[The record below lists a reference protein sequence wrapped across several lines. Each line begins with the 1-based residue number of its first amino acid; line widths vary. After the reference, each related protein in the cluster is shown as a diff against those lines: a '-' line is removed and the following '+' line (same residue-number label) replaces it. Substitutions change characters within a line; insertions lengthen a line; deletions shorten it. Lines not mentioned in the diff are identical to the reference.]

1 VICSVYLPQPP
12 VLGTIVTYAGTG
24 FYGYSCDGGAATSS
38 GLYGPQGVA
47 VDAMGNVYIVEGGY
61 NRVRIVTR
69 STGIISTYA
78 GTGMM
83 GSDGDGMAATIA
95 QLNYPQGVAVDA
107 SGNVFIADTNNYK
120 VRLVT
125 KATGTITTYAGTGT
139 AGMMGMMGM
148 MGSSGDGMPAT
159 STSLPY
165 NTRALA
171 VDSSGNLYI
180 ADSTASTVRMVTRS
194 TGIMTTFA
202 GTGTSGSSSDGG
214 LASMASLMSPNA
226 LAVDAS
232 DNVYIAEN
240 SRVRVVTRSSATIT
254 TIAGTGVYGSSC
266 DGGAATSA
274 LLSSQLS
281 VAVDVSGNVYI
292 AESSRVRMVR
302 WSTGIVT
309 TIAGTG
315 MSGSGGD
322 GGDAK
327 GAQLTNVA
335 GVAVDA
341 SGNVFITDSNKVREV
356 VAPAA
361 SAASPSAALNPVRL
375 SGVRL
380 FLRWWIYPCVLRVS
394 YYRSRDLFRLFATAP
409 RPRHHR

>member
-1 VICSVYLPQPP
+1 
-12 VLGTIVTYAGTG
+12 
-24 FYGYSCDGGAATSS
+24 
-38 GLYGPQGVA
+38 VA
-47 VDAMGNVYIVEGGY
+47 VDASGNVYVADASN

-69 STGIISTYA
+69 RTGIIATYA
-78 GTGMM
+78 GTGVM
-83 GSDGDGMAATIA
+83 GSGGDGMAATSA
-95 QLNYPQGVAVDA
+95 QLNNPQGVAVDA

-139 AGMMGMMGM
+139 AGM
-148 MGSSGDGMPAT
+148 SSDGMPAT

-180 ADSTASTVRMVTRS
+180 ADSMYYKVRMVTRS

-240 SRVRVVTRSSATIT
+240 SRVRVVARSSATIT
-254 TIAGTGVYGSSC
+254 TIAGTGMYGGSG

-274 LLSSQLS
+274 MFSSVYGLAADS
-281 VAVDVSGNVYI
+281 SGNVYVADQVNRNI
-292 AESSRVRMVR
+292 RMVSR
-302 WSTGIVT
+302 STGIVT

-315 MSGSGGD
+315 AYGSGGD
-322 GGDAK
+322 GGAATS
-327 GAQLTNVA
+327 AQLSNVA

-356 VAPAA
+356 ATPAA
-361 SAASPSAALNPVRL
+361 SVAAPTAAPSSGPVRL
-375 SGVRL
+375 SLSGVR
-380 FLRWWIYPCVLRVS
+380 FARVLWPTVS
-394 YYRSRDLFRLFATAP
+394 CFIG
-409 RPRHHR
+409 